1 MLRTFTSHLRHHWMG
16 ALALFLVLTGGTAF
30 AVTQIDRNSVKSKHI
45 VDGQVKEADLA
56 DGSVTTDKIPDGT
69 VSNADL
75 AAREGVQT
83 PTMANCA
90 TSTPWNTPVAF
101 ALSAGYWKDR
111 SGVVHLQ
118 GSIGCTAG
126 NATEGG
132 TIFTLP
138 AGYRPADIVRWGALS
153 NNAAISQIAV
163 LGSGDVVY
171 DGPDSNSND
180 DYVSLDGF
188 TFRAEG

>member
-1 MLRTFTSHLRHHWMG
+1 MLRTFASYLRRQWMG
-16 ALALFLVLTGGTAF
+16 ALALFLVLSGGTAF

-56 DGSVTTDKIPDGT
+56 DGSVTTDKILDGT

-75 AAREGVQT
+75 ASREAVQT

-90 TSTPWNTPVAF
+90 ASTPWSTPVAF
-101 ALSAGYWKDR
+101 AIPVGFWKDR

-118 GSIGCTAG
+118 GSIGCTG
-126 NATEGG
+126 NATEGQA
-132 TIFTLP
+132 IFTLP
-138 AGYRPADIVRWGALS
+138 PGYLPEGVVRWGALS

-163 LGSGDVVY
+163 LGSGEVVY

-180 DYVSLDGF
+180 DYVSLDGL